1 MKAFGI
7 LILLGIAALLIAP
20 VSMASGFQPSNQPVL
35 FGKAANNGDLL
46 GLYYT
51 DPLGQTIIVNTSTMV
66 PLDSL
71 DMVIYSPFASGS
83 VNLTV
88 YTFTY
93 SQENLTLKGLN
104 NSTVTRTITVQDII

>member
-1 MKAFGI
+1 MRAFGI

-51 DPLGQTIIVNTSTMV
+51 DPLGQTIMSWTVITRVIVELFA
-66 PLDSL
+66 PL
-71 DMVIYSPFASGS
+71 S
-83 VNLTV
+83 VK
-88 YTFTY
+88 FSWTY
-93 SQENLTLKGLN
+93 VN
-104 NSTVTRTITVQDII
+104 V